1 MSCEST
7 PTLKLY
13 NWGEYI
19 DDELVAAF
27 EEESGYK
34 VKQIAFDSNEVAI
47 TQIKAGNQYDMDLH
61 FLDSM
66 KEGPVSI
73 ITSKYDIGDITKEED
88 DYQSQESDD
97 IPIYPSTGD

>member
-1 MSCEST
+1 MKKSLLLSLLVVFVLLLVSCESA

-27 EEESGYK
+27 EEESGFK

-47 TQIKAGNQYDMDLH
+47 TQIKAGNQYDLVIP
-61 FLDSM
+61 S
-66 KEGPVSI
+66 
-73 ITSKYDIGDITKEED
+73 
-88 DYQSQESDD
+88 DYAIEQLASESLIQPFKKQS
-97 IPIYPSTGD
+97 